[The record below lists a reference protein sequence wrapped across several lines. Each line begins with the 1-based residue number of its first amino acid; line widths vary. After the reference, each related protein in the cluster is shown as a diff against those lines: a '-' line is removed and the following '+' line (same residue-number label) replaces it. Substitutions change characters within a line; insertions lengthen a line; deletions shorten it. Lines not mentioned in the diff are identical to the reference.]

1 MAKKRKARIAVGDV
15 GHARDMANP
24 VYRAA
29 YENRRLIAEVALA
42 VKSMRESAGLTQ
54 LQLANAIG
62 SSQPTIARLE
72 RGLDQRTPRWD
83 LVRRI
88 GLALGKQLKWVFAN
102 PTDDA
107 PLVEVEGGAF
117 TFRRRQSE
125 RRPE

>member
-1 MAKKRKARIAVGDV
+1 MAKKRKARIAVGDA
-15 GHARDMANP
+15 GHARDMASP

-54 LQLANAIG
+54 AQLAKAIG

-102 PTDDA
+102 PKDDDGS
-107 PLVEVEGGAF
+107 LVEVQDS
-117 TFRRRQSE
+117 RVN
-125 RRPE
+125 RPA

>member
-1 MAKKRKARIAVGDV
+1 MAKKRKARIAVGDAQHV
-15 GHARDMANP
+15 RDMANP
-24 VYRAA
+24 AYRAA

-42 VKSMRESAGLTQ
+42 VKSMREGAGLTQ
-54 LQLANAIG
+54 AQLAKAIG

-102 PTDDA
+102 PTDDPA
-107 PLVEVEGGAF
+107 LVEIEAGS
-117 TFRRRQSE
+117 RRRTGERE